1 MDYFDG
7 YKKRINTFKEF
18 NSLSRVSL
26 NSIVIV
32 NEDTEI
38 AAQIVDDSDTKDQKA
53 ITVID
58 FKLKNGDII
67 DWQNEKWINIV
78 TDNMADIY
86 SRGVLRRCNGS
97 LKWVDPQGEINKRYF
112 TFKSDPSTNFG
123 VSEGRILSIGNERR
137 TLLVSCDDDT
147 RLFKRD
153 QRFIFDSRAWKI
165 TAIDN
170 ISIKNISIVTFV
182 EDQINIAKD
191 NLELEIADYVD
202 HISDYKISIGNG
214 QSLAISIDQTLQLNV
229 TVTNNNT
236 LVTTPTLEYL
246 ISDPNILKVDETG
259 FITPLQTGSTV
270 VTVKYKNVSA
280 SIEICITEVVSY
292 TYSCEIIG
300 PEEVKVGRTQAYLV
314 KFYRNGVEYLDEST
328 FTITSDDDV
337 SSTKLA
343 TLSIQDITANTC
355 TLVAAST
362 VGYVKLHVA
371 GQSGLST
378 TSKIIKIKPLY

>member
-147 RLFKRD
+147 RLFERD

-170 ISIKNISIVTFV
+170 ISIKNISIVTFE
-182 EDQINIAKD
+182 EDQINTAKD

-229 TVTNNNT
+229 TVTNK
-236 LVTTPTLEYL
+236 
-246 ISDPNILKVDETG
+246 NILVPSPSMEFLVNDKEILNVDVNG
-259 FITPLQTGSTV
+259 LITPLKIGTAV
-270 VTVKYKNVSA
+270 VTVKFKSVSI
-280 SIEICITEVVSY
+280 SIEINVTEEILH
-292 TYSCEIIG
+292 TYSCEIVG
-300 PEEVKVGRTQAYLV
+300 PEEMKVSRSQVYSA
-314 KFYRNGVEYLDEST
+314 KFYRNGVEYSDEST
-328 FTITSDDDV
+328 FTLTSDDDV

-343 TLSIQDITANTC
+343 TLSIHDITANTC

-371 GQSGLST
+371 GQNGFST
-378 TSKIIKIKPLY
+378 TNKRIRIKPLY

>member
-1 MDYFDG
+1 MDYFDV

-18 NSLSRVSL
+18 DSLSRVSL

-38 AAQIVDDSDTKDQKA
+38 AAQIVDDSATKDQKA

-86 SRGVLRRCNGS
+86 YRGVLRRCNGS
-97 LKWVDPQGEINKRYF
+97 LKWVDTQGEINKRYF

-123 VSEGRILSIGNERR
+123 VSDGRILSIGNERR

-170 ISIKNISIVTFV
+170 ISIKNISIVTFE
-182 EDQINIAKD
+182 EDQINTAKD
-191 NLELEIADYVD
+191 NLELEIANYVAPVTPPVETEPVL
-202 HISDYKISIGNG
+202 SK
-214 QSLAISIDQTLQLNV
+214 
-229 TVTNNNT
+229 TVTISGDNSIIQSRSKSYLCTFYQDGIPINQEGKFTLTDLNRNPTALANIESQSNNT
-236 LVTTPTLEYL
+236 C
-246 ISDPNILKVDETG
+246 I
-259 FITPLQTGSTV
+259 
-270 VTVKYKNVSA
+270 VKGIA
-280 SIEICITEVVSY
+280 
-292 TYSCEIIG
+292 
-300 PEEVKVGRTQAYLV
+300 L
-314 KFYRNGVEYLDEST
+314 
-328 FTITSDDDV
+328 
-337 SSTKLA
+337 
-343 TLSIQDITANTC
+343 
-355 TLVAAST
+355 
-362 VGYVKLHVA
+362 GYVLLHVSNA
-371 GQSGLST
+371 DKTIEKEL
-378 TSKIIKIKPLY
+378 KIQIKPIF